1 MSSTFAWHDLFT
13 KDRKA
18 SMEFYGALFD
28 YSYEEK
34 ENGVIFSNQ
43 DGPQGALIDMD
54 SSLGL
59 PTHWLPY
66 ISVPSITDAAFR
78 IGAGGG
84 RLIMSGESFLI
95 FTDVEGALLK
105 IFQGQISP
113 SVDSQCPGSIVFDE
127 LLCANSKQALAFI
140 QNITG
145 WSSTTTHLWPSGE
158 YHFCTEGDSDIAIAG
173 IRTVNPKTVPNSF
186 WVSHFKT
193 NDFKSSLAKVI
204 DLGGSIVTPY
214 LHLPGYGLSAIVQD
228 NLGATFALLE

>member
-13 KDRKA
+13 KDRQS
-18 SMEFYGALFD
+18 SMEFYSALFG
-28 YSYEEK
+28 YTFEEE
-34 ENGVIFSNQ
+34 ENRAIFSNQ

-66 ISVPSITDAAFR
+66 ISVPSTTDAAFR

-84 RLIMSGESFLI
+84 RLIMSGNSFLI

-105 IFQGQISP
+105 IFQGNMAH

-127 LLCANSKQALAFI
+127 LLCTNSKQALAFI

-145 WSSTTTHLWPSGE
+145 WHSTTTQLWPTGE
-158 YHFCTEGDSDIAIAG
+158 YHFCTEKDSDVAIAG
-173 IRTVNPKTVPNSF
+173 IRTVNPKTVPSSF

-193 NDFKSSLAKVI
+193 DNLKKALGKVL
-204 DLGGSIVTPY
+204 DLGGAVVTPY